1 VVDAGITRAVV
12 AVEDPNPLVNGAGL
26 AYLRAAGVEVHT
38 GVLSHEARRLNG
50 PFFSLMRRRRPF
62 VTLKA
67 AVSRDGGIAAAPG
80 VRTPLTGAAANR
92 FIHRDRAETDALAVG
107 SGTVLAD
114 DPLLT
119 ARGAFRRRPLTR
131 ILFDS
136 RLRTP
141 VAAKLL
147 STLSAGPV
155 IIVSTP
161 AAVQSEGPRAAALT
175 AAGAELL
182 LLPDGVGLDAVLE
195 ALAAR
200 AVSSITV
207 EGGAALHRAFWDAGL
222 VDRVQMFRTPHV
234 LGRQALE
241 WPLFSMIPDALSDV
255 VTLPLGD
262 DVLTEGYVHRDH

>member
-1 VVDAGITRAVV
+1 V
-12 AVEDPNPLVNGAGL
+12 
-26 AYLRAAGVEVHT
+26 LRD
-38 GVLSHEARRLNG
+38 EARKLNR

-62 VTLKA
+62 VTVKA
-67 AVSRDGGIAAAPG
+67 AVSCDGRIAAAPG

-92 FIHRDRAETDALAVG
+92 LIHRERAETDAIAVG
-107 SGTVLAD
+107 SGTILAD

-119 ARGAFRRRPLTR
+119 ARGAFRRRRLIR
-131 ILFDS
+131 VVFDS

-141 VAAKLL
+141 AFAKLL

-161 AAVQSEGPRAAALT
+161 SAAESGALRATALQ

-182 LLPDGVGLDAVLE
+182 LVPDGAGLHRVLE
-195 ALAAR
+195 ELAAR

-234 LGRQALE
+234 LGSQALE
-241 WPLFSMIPDALSDV
+241 WPLFSRIPAEVTDV
-255 VTLPLGD
+255 STLVLGD
-262 DVLTEGYVHRDH
+262 DLLIEGYVHGDY